1 MTTRPETIIREVY
14 PDSKMSPG
22 GLEKCVF
29 LPLKFQVFEQW
40 QQQKQA
46 QFVVHISCNII
57 PKKDCFS
64 YIVLFKN
71 SHYLDEKKKNILL
84 MRHSVLVL

>member
-22 GLEKCVF
+22 GLEKCIF

-71 SHYLDEKKKNILL
+71 SHLDEKKKNILL